1 LYKIAPEVMNESQR
15 PRDQIQVWSWNLDT
29 EDPSGESDYALLSE
43 DEKARGRRFASPRL
57 QRRFAAGRAR
67 LRSLL
72 GEYLNRDPR
81 ALVFVQNEFGKPS
94 LIDDPS
100 VHFSLSHTE
109 DRAILAVSETLVV
122 GADIEHVRVL
132 DHLDLARRYFHPNE
146 AAAIESLRHPD
157 EQRQA
162 FFRTWTLK
170 EAIVKALGKGLSIPL
185 ESFEV
190 SIATSPPSLV
200 LCPEGAAHA
209 WWLHLVP
216 GDYCLALA
224 APAGSDVGL
233 IQRTV

>member
-1 LYKIAPEVMNESQR
+1 MK
-15 PRDQIQVWSWNLDT
+15 
-29 EDPSGESDYALLSE
+29 
-43 DEKARGRRFASPRL
+43 
-57 QRRFAAGRAR
+57 
-67 LRSLL
+67 
-72 GEYLNRDPR
+72 RDPR

-100 VHFSLSHTE
+100 LHFSLSHTE
-109 DRAILAVSETLVV
+109 DRAILAVSKTLIV

-132 DHLDLARRYFHPNE
+132 DHLDLAKRYFHPNE

-200 LCPEGAAHA
+200 LCPEGAPLA

-216 GDYCLALA
+216 GDYCLALV
-224 APAGSDVGL
+224 APADSDVGL